1 MTLLEAINTCL
12 TALGEARVTSPE
24 VRHPTVDLIKA
35 TLVTKQR
42 LLLENGLWFNVT
54 QVTMYPAP
62 DGTME
67 YPVNTLSV
75 VGPNGNVFIPRNG
88 LLFDVINNTDKFTS
102 SQDLRVTYNLDFE
115 DLPECVAVV
124 LTCDT
129 AMDIYAGDFG
139 MDAAVQKLARD
150 RDAASAQMERLH
162 LRNVRHSTRD
172 RRGWRRIQNALHNS

>member
-24 VRHPTVDLIKA
+24 VRHPSVDLIKS
-35 TLVTKQR
+35 TLANKQR
-42 LLLENGLWFNVT
+42 LLLERGMWFNVT

-67 YPVNTLSV
+67 YPVNGLEV
-75 VGPNGNVFIPRNG
+75 IGPCGNVFVRRNG
-88 LLFDVINNTDKFTS
+88 MLFDVINNTDRFTGP
-102 SQDLRVTYNLDFE
+102 QNLRVTYNLDFE
-115 DLPECVAVV
+115 DLPECVAVM

-129 AMDIYAGDFG
+129 SMEIYTGDFG
-139 MDAAVQKLARD
+139 VDTTIQKLIKD
-150 RDAASAQMERLH
+150 RDAAAAQAEMLH

-172 RRGWRRIQNALHNS
+172 RRAWGRLVSALKNS

>member
-12 TALGEARVTSPE
+12 TALGEARVTSAE

-35 TLVTKQR
+35 TLVVKQR
-42 LLLENGLWFNVT
+42 LLLERGLWFNVT
-54 QVTMYPAP
+54 MVTMFPSL

-67 YPVNTLSV
+67 YPANALSI
-75 VGPNGNVFIPRNG
+75 VGPCGEVFIPRNG
-88 LLFDVINNTDKFTS
+88 SLFDVINNTDQFTK

-129 AMDIYAGDFG
+129 AMEIYTGDFG
-139 MDAAVQKLARD
+139 VDTTVSKLNAD
-150 RDAASAQMERLH
+150 RSAASAQMEMLH

-172 RRGWRRIQNALHNS
+172 RRGFRRIRNALKNA